1 MSQVKKAWV
10 NIIMLVTTLAINAAG
25 AFGLINGLSQ
35 KDISDK
41 YQTLIT
47 PAPMTFSIWS
57 VIYVLIITSL
67 IVLLVKHDKEYYEK
81 GIDRISVLFWLS
93 SLFNILWIVSFSYL
107 QLALSVIFIFL
118 LLITLTLISQK
129 LTPIHNQRKILL
141 PLTFG
146 LYSGW
151 VFIATVINIAALL
164 VKNNWNG
171 FSIADSTWAIIIL
184 GVSVVLTAIVLLKL
198 RNAAFP
204 LSIAWGF
211 WGIYQFLKDA
221 NGFQGQYPEIEWT
234 ALIGIILLIALSGL
248 TFYKNHY
255 SLLPT
260 PENR

>member
-1 MSQVKKAWV
+1 MSRVKKAWT
-10 NIIMLVTTLAINAAG
+10 NIILLVTTLAANAAG

-57 VIYVLIITSL
+57 VIYVLLITSL
-67 IVLLVKHDKEYYEK
+67 IVLIIKHDKEYYGK
-81 GIDRISVLFWLS
+81 GIDRISLLFWLS
-93 SLFNILWIVSFSYL
+93 CLFNILWIVSFSYL
-107 QLALSVIFIFL
+107 QLALSVVFIFL
-118 LLITLTLISQK
+118 LLVMLTLISQK
-129 LTPIHNQRKILL
+129 LIPIHSQKKILL

-171 FSIADSTWAIIIL
+171 FSIADSTWAMLIL
-184 GVSVVLTAIVLLKL
+184 GVSVVLTALVLLKVK
-198 RNAAFP
+198 NAAFP
-204 LSIAWGF
+204 LPIAWGF
-211 WGIYQFLKDA
+211 WGIYQFLKDT
-221 NGFQGQYPEIEWT
+221 NGFQGQYPGIEWT
-234 ALIGIILLIALSGL
+234 ALVGIILLVLLSGL
-248 TFYKNHY
+248 TFYRNRY
-255 SLLPT
+255 SLLPR